1 MDAGI
6 TSLKWDDA
14 VYLAAGLSPTPL
26 LQSPTLLRILERDYL
41 ATAGEWNNFCRTTAQ
56 DSQRMFINQMDNA
69 YHLVSTGAVSYTQ
82 AVRDVIN
89 NITEV
94 GLKVN
99 YPTGY
104 RMSIESAT
112 MMIVRTGV
120 GQAAADISMKRMEEM
135 NWDTVLVSAHLGA
148 RTGNGGMNPGNH
160 LWWQGRFY
168 SRSGKDKRFP
178 DFVKTTGFGTGEGLC
193 GWNCRHSFGSGDGV
207 NNPYEDKK
215 INFADNHRVE
225 ELQKKQRAQERRIR
239 DTKRKIQNLQTAVDN
254 CKDDKARFE
263 LQNILD
269 RKAHTLK
276 LQNKRY
282 STFCEENDLREYAE
296 RLKVAQWDR
305 KQAMK
310 SAAAARRYESA
321 KKG

>member
-1 MDAGI
+1 M
-6 TSLKWDDA
+6 TRN
-14 VYLAAGLSPTPL
+14 
-26 LQSPTLLRILERDYL
+26 QE
-41 ATAGEWNNFCRTTAQ
+41 
-56 DSQRMFINQMDNA
+56 QRYI
-69 YHLVSTGAVSYTQ
+69 
-82 AVRDVIN
+82 
-89 NITEV
+89 
-94 GLKVN
+94 
-99 YPTGY
+99 
-104 RMSIESAT
+104 
-112 MMIVRTGV
+112 RTGHDRAITRAELSDLT
-120 GQAAADISMKRMEEM
+120 GIDDRTIRDMIHYARRDIPIL
-135 NWDTVLVSAHLGA
+135 N
-148 RTGNGGMNPGNH
+148 

-215 INFADNHRVE
+215 ITLADNHRVE
-225 ELQKKQRAQERRIR
+225 ELQKKQRTQERRIR

-263 LQNILD
+263 LQNMLD
-269 RKAHTLK
+269 RKAHALK

-321 KKG
+321 KKS